1 MLIRRNPNAA
11 AEGAPAVEQAVAAQ
25 TATPVSQTIAAA
37 DNPAEGA
44 GAVSASSATGAAVN
58 PAVTTAASKPPAVEI
73 PVKAAAPTT
82 ALVRASSHAIS
93 ATAAALAAP
102 VLNAYKDVFNVEYD
116 TFDRLKAGS
125 GDIQDNDGNTLG
137 REIEIELVSWQNAY
151 DIGMGDNSAEAKD
164 YVRYSDDGIKLK
176 DSDQTINE
184 YLAEVRPKYPNAKV
198 SHKLLLIGR
207 LLAAEKDS
215 NLIGRTVQVSLSAQ
229 ARKTFDRYNF
239 DRTLD
244 IAQGKKADGANI
256 LNIKAEPRK
265 TGTNNWTLLLVTG
278 ANPA

>member
-11 AEGAPAVEQAVAAQ
+11 VESAPAVEQAAQQPAAQAVQPVVKDADPYVAAQ
-25 TATPVSQTIAAA
+25 ADASAAQAAA
-37 DNPAEGA
+37 PAA
-44 GAVSASSATGAAVN
+44 ATVVA
-58 PAVTTAASKPPAVEI
+58 KPPAVVI
-73 PVKAAAPTT
+73 PVKTPAPST
-82 ALVRASSHAIS
+82 ALVRASSHELS
-93 ATAAALAAP
+93 ATSAALASP
-102 VLNAYKDVFNVEYD
+102 VLNAYKQIFEVEYD

-137 REIEIELVSWQNAY
+137 REIEIELVSWQDAY
-151 DIGMGDNSAEAKD
+151 DIGMGDNSEKAKE
-164 YVRYSDDGIKLK
+164 YVRYSDDGVTIKE
-176 DSDQTINE
+176 SNQTVNE
-184 YLAEVRPKYPNAKV
+184 YLEEVRPTYPNAKV
-198 SHKLLLIGR
+198 SHKLVLVGR

-244 IAQGKKADGANI
+244 IAQGKKPADGANV

-278 ANPA
+278 AA